1 MDCLIT
7 NGKQYIRLDSN
18 GSPQTRGQV
27 LAERFSEDK
36 AKNIIKNLPKP
47 LRKFHFNVQLVSEI
61 AAQPK
66 PIEEEKLPEDI
77 NGILAELDD
86 YYEDYQ
92 RNPKYD
98 NPYTYHGETA
108 LEKELSMNDIGIGNF
123 FKMVIDCVSDREK
136 YIENMEYLI
145 KEYDLKI
152 LDVRHFIRDEET
164 KLGTVSMSRISYLLQ
179 YYERQRAICKRNRNC
194 AKLFQYHVERF
205 KNRKYMKVIDKIE
218 NSKYKYRRLS
228 KEYLEDYAKGITRE
242 KK

>member
-18 GSPQTRGQV
+18 GSPQTCGQV

-205 KNRKYMKVIDKIE
+205 KNRKYMKVIDTIM

-228 KEYLEDYAKGITRE
+228 KSYLEDYAKGITRE

>member
-18 GSPQTRGQV
+18 GSPQTCGQV

-123 FKMVIDCVSDREK
+123 FKMVIECVSDREA

-152 LDVRHFIRDEET
+152 LDVRHFIRDENT
-164 KLGTVSMSRISYLLQ
+164 KLGTVAMSRISYLLQ

-194 AKLFQYHVERF
+194 AKIFQYHVERF
-205 KNRKYMKVIDKIE
+205 KSKKYMKVIDTIM

-228 KEYLEDYAKGITRE
+228 KSYLEDYAKGITRE

>member
-18 GSPQTRGQV
+18 GSPQTCGQV

-92 RNPKYD
+92 RSKFGKFRVLERGKRY
-98 NPYTYHGETA
+98 GE
-108 LEKELSMNDIGIGNF
+108 
-123 FKMVIDCVSDREK
+123 
-136 YIENMEYLI
+136 
-145 KEYDLKI
+145 
-152 LDVRHFIRDEET
+152 
-164 KLGTVSMSRISYLLQ
+164 SYLG
-179 YYERQRAICKRNRNC
+179 RKR
-194 AKLFQYHVERF
+194 
-205 KNRKYMKVIDKIE
+205 
-218 NSKYKYRRLS
+218 RRGL
-228 KEYLEDYAKGITRE
+228 
-242 KK
+242 

>member
-18 GSPQTRGQV
+18 GSPQTCGQV

-152 LDVRHFIRDEET
+152 LDVRHFIRDEDT
-164 KLGTVSMSRISYLLQ
+164 KLGTVAMSRISYLLQ

-194 AKLFQYHVERF
+194 AKIFQYHVERF
-205 KNRKYMKVIDKIE
+205 KSKKYMKVIDTIM

-228 KEYLEDYAKGITRE
+228 KTYLEDYAKGITRE

>member
-18 GSPQTRGQV
+18 GSPQTCGQV

-98 NPYTYHGETA
+98 NPYIYHGETA

-179 YYERQRAICKRNRNC
+179 YYERQRAIC
-194 AKLFQYHVERF
+194 
-205 KNRKYMKVIDKIE
+205 
-218 NSKYKYRRLS
+218 
-228 KEYLEDYAKGITRE
+228 
-242 KK
+242 

>member
-1 MDCLIT
+1 MECLIT

-18 GSPQTRGQV
+18 GTPQTCGQV

-36 AKNIIKNLPKP
+36 ARNIIKNLPKP
-47 LRKFHFNVQLVSEI
+47 MRKFRFNVQLIPEI
-61 AAQPK
+61 STPVKQV
-66 PIEEEKLPEDI
+66 EEPLLEDI
-77 NGILAELDD
+77 NDVLTELDD

-98 NPYTYHGETA
+98 NPYTYHGKTS
-108 LEKELSMNDIGIGNF
+108 LEKEMYINHVDVGNF
-123 FKMVIDCVSDREK
+123 FKMVIECVSDREN

-152 LDVRHFIRDEET
+152 LDVRHFIRDENT
-164 KLGTVSMSRISYLLQ
+164 KLGTVAMSRISYLLQ

-194 AKLFQYHVERF
+194 AKIFQYHVERF
-205 KNRKYMKVIDKIE
+205 KNKKYMKVIDTIM

-228 KEYLEDYAKGITRE
+228 KSYLEDYAKGITRE

>member
-18 GSPQTRGQV
+18 GSPQTCGHV

-98 NPYTYHGETA
+98 NPYTYHGETS
-108 LEKELSMNDIGIGNF
+108 LEKEMSVNHVDIGNF
-123 FKMVIDCVSDREK
+123 FKMVIECVSDREA

-152 LDVRHFIRDEET
+152 LDVRHFIRDEDT
-164 KLGTVSMSRISYLLQ
+164 KLGTVAMSRISYLLQ

-194 AKLFQYHVERF
+194 AKIFQYHVERF
-205 KNRKYMKVIDKIE
+205 KSKKYMKVIDTIM

-228 KEYLEDYAKGITRE
+228 KSYLDDYAKGITRE

>member
-18 GSPQTRGQV
+18 GSPQTCGQV

-92 RNPKYD
+92 RNSKYD

-164 KLGTVSMSRISYLLQ
+164 KLGTVTMSRISYLLQ

-205 KNRKYMKVIDKIE
+205 KNRKYMKVIDRIT

-228 KEYLEDYAKGITRE
+228 KEYLEDYAKGITKER
-242 KK
+242 K

>member
-1 MDCLIT
+1 MECLIT

-18 GSPQTRGQV
+18 GTPQTCGQV
-27 LAERFSEDK
+27 LADRFPEDK
-36 AKNIIKNLPKP
+36 ARNIIRNLPKP
-47 LRKFHFNVQLVSEI
+47 MRKFHFNVQLIPEI
-61 AAQPK
+61 NIPVKQV
-66 PIEEEKLPEDI
+66 EEEKLPDDI
-77 NGILAELDD
+77 NDVLTELDD

-98 NPYTYHGETA
+98 NPYTYHEETS
-108 LEKELSMNDIGIGNF
+108 LEKEMSVNHVDIGNF
-123 FKMVIDCVSDREK
+123 FKMVIECVSDREA

-152 LDVRHFIRDEET
+152 LDVRHFIRDEDT
-164 KLGTVSMSRISYLLQ
+164 KLGTVAMSRISYLLQ

-194 AKLFQYHVERF
+194 AKIFQYHVERF
-205 KNRKYMKVIDKIE
+205 KSKKYMKVIDTIM

-228 KEYLEDYAKGITRE
+228 KSYLEDYAKGITKE

>member
-18 GSPQTRGQV
+18 GSPQTCGQV

-47 LRKFHFNVQLVSEI
+47 LRKYHFNVQLVSEI

-123 FKMVIDCVSDREK
+123 FKMVIECVSDREK

-145 KEYDLKI
+145 KEYNLKI

-164 KLGTVSMSRISYLLQ
+164 KLGTVPMSRISYLLQ

-205 KNRKYMKVIDKIE
+205 KNRKYMKVIDRIT

-228 KEYLEDYAKGITRE
+228 KEYLEDYAKGVTKER
-242 KK
+242 K

>member
-18 GSPQTRGQV
+18 GSPQTCGQV

-77 NGILAELDD
+77 SGILAELDD

-123 FKMVIDCVSDREK
+123 FKMVIL
-136 YIENMEYLI
+136 IERNTLRIWNILLKNMI
-145 KEYDLKI
+145 
-152 LDVRHFIRDEET
+152 
-164 KLGTVSMSRISYLLQ
+164 
-179 YYERQRAICKRNRNC
+179 
-194 AKLFQYHVERF
+194 
-205 KNRKYMKVIDKIE
+205 
-218 NSKYKYRRLS
+218 
-228 KEYLEDYAKGITRE
+228 
-242 KK
+242 

>member
-1 MDCLIT
+1 M
-7 NGKQYIRLDSN
+7 
-18 GSPQTRGQV
+18 
-27 LAERFSEDK
+27 
-36 AKNIIKNLPKP
+36 
-47 LRKFHFNVQLVSEI
+47 RKFHFNVQLIPEI
-61 AAQPK
+61 NTPVKQV
-66 PIEEEKLPEDI
+66 EEPLPDDI
-77 NGILAELDD
+77 NDVLTELDD

-123 FKMVIDCVSDREK
+123 FKMVIDCVSDREN
-136 YIENMEYLI
+136 IENMEYLI

-194 AKLFQYHVERF
+194 AKLFQYHIERF
-205 KNRKYMKVIDKIE
+205 KNRKYMKVIDKIA

-228 KEYLEDYAKGITRE
+228 KEYLENYAKGVTKER
-242 KK
+242 K

>member
-18 GSPQTRGQV
+18 GSPQTCGQV

-47 LRKFHFNVQLVSEI
+47 LRKFHFNVQIVPEI

-66 PIEEEKLPEDI
+66 PVEEEKLPEDI
-77 NGILAELDD
+77 DGILAELDD

-92 RNPKYD
+92 QNSKYD

-108 LEKELSMNDIGIGNF
+108 LEKELSINDIGIGNF

-152 LDVRHFIRDEET
+152 LDVRHFIRDEDT
-164 KLGTVSMSRISYLLQ
+164 KLGTVAMSRISYLLQ

-194 AKLFQYHVERF
+194 ARIFQYHVERF
-205 KNRKYMKVIDKIE
+205 KSKKYMKVIDTIM

-228 KEYLEDYAKGITRE
+228 KSYLEDYAKGITRE

>member
-1 MDCLIT
+1 MDCLII

-18 GSPQTRGQV
+18 GSPQTCGQV

-205 KNRKYMKVIDKIE
+205 KNRKYMKVIDKIA

>member
-1 MDCLIT
+1 MVVLKHAVRYLQKDFQKI
-7 NGKQYIRLDSN
+7 KQ
-18 GSPQTRGQV
+18 
-27 LAERFSEDK
+27 
-36 AKNIIKNLPKP
+36 KNIIKNLPKP

-205 KNRKYMKVIDKIE
+205 KNRKYMKVIDKIV

>member
-18 GSPQTRGQV
+18 GSPQTCGQV

>member
-18 GSPQTRGQV
+18 GSPQTCGQV

-205 KNRKYMKVIDKIE
+205 KNREYMKVIDKIA

>member
-18 GSPQTRGQV
+18 GSPQTCGQV

-98 NPYTYHGETA
+98 NPYIYHGETA

-123 FKMVIDCVSDREK
+123 FKMVIDCVSDREA

-152 LDVRHFIRDEET
+152 LDVRHFIRDEDT
-164 KLGTVSMSRISYLLQ
+164 KLGTVAMSRISYLLQ

-205 KNRKYMKVIDKIE
+205 KNRKYMKVIDRIT

-228 KEYLEDYAKGITRE
+228 KEYLEDYAKGITKER
-242 KK
+242 K

>member
-18 GSPQTRGQV
+18 GSPQTCGQV

-77 NGILAELDD
+77 NGILEELDD

-123 FKMVIDCVSDREK
+123 FKMVIECVSDREA

-152 LDVRHFIRDEET
+152 LDVRHFIRDEDT
-164 KLGTVSMSRISYLLQ
+164 KLGTVAMSRISYLLQ

-194 AKLFQYHVERF
+194 AKIFQYHVERF
-205 KNRKYMKVIDKIE
+205 KSKKYMKVIDTIM

-228 KEYLEDYAKGITRE
+228 KTYLEDYAKGITRE

>member
-18 GSPQTRGQV
+18 GSPQTCGQV

-123 FKMVIDCVSDREK
+123 FKMVIECVSDREK

-164 KLGTVSMSRISYLLQ
+164 KLGTVQMSRISYLLQ

-205 KNRKYMKVIDKIE
+205 KNRKYMKVIDKIT

-228 KEYLEDYAKGITRE
+228 KEYLEDYAKGITKER
-242 KK
+242 K

>member
-18 GSPQTRGQV
+18 GSPQTCGQV

-205 KNRKYMKVIDKIE
+205 KNRKYMKVIDRIT

-228 KEYLEDYAKGITRE
+228 KEYLEDYAKGITKER
-242 KK
+242 K

>member
-18 GSPQTRGQV
+18 GSPQTCGQV

-77 NGILAELDD
+77 NGILAEFDD

-152 LDVRHFIRDEET
+152 LDVRHFIRDKET
-164 KLGTVSMSRISYLLQ
+164 KLGTVPMSRISYLLQ

-194 AKLFQYHVERF
+194 AKIFQYHVERF
-205 KNRKYMKVIDKIE
+205 KSKKYMKVIDTIM

-228 KEYLEDYAKGITRE
+228 KSYLEDYAKGITRE

>member
-18 GSPQTRGQV
+18 GSPQTCGQV

-123 FKMVIDCVSDREK
+123 FKMVIDCISDREK

-152 LDVRHFIRDEET
+152 LDVRHFIRDKET
-164 KLGTVSMSRISYLLQ
+164 KLGTVPMSRISYLLQ

-205 KNRKYMKVIDKIE
+205 KNRKYMKVIDKIT

-228 KEYLEDYAKGITRE
+228 KEYLEDYAKGVTKE

>member
-1 MDCLIT
+1 MECLIT

-18 GSPQTRGQV
+18 GTPQTCGQV
-27 LAERFSEDK
+27 LADRFPEDK
-36 AKNIIKNLPKP
+36 ARNIIRNLPKP
-47 LRKFHFNVQLVSEI
+47 MRKFHFNVQLISEI
-61 AAQPK
+61 NAPAKQV
-66 PIEEEKLPEDI
+66 EEAKLPEDI
-77 NGILAELDD
+77 NDVLTELDD

-98 NPYTYHGETA
+98 NPYTYHGETS
-108 LEKELSMNDIGIGNF
+108 LEKEMSVNHVDVGNF
-123 FKMVIDCVSDREK
+123 FKMVIDCVSNRES

-152 LDVRHFIRDEET
+152 LDVRHFIRDEDT

-194 AKLFQYHVERF
+194 AKIFQYHVERF
-205 KNRKYMKVIDKIE
+205 KSKKYMKVIDTIM

-228 KEYLEDYAKGITRE
+228 KSYLEDYAKGITRE